1 MAHFDVESKAA
12 WYEILDDRPR
22 DYDAYLFIS
31 HDLRVV
37 RTLSDEVAVMGDGRF
52 VERGPADRIFDAP
65 RSDYTRALI
74 AAAFR
79 LEVVDG
85 AVRQ

>member
-1 MAHFDVESKAA
+1 MP
-12 WYEILDDRPR
+12 PR
-22 DYDAYLFIS
+22 TAEERERSTFRRCSTREADFEPA
-31 HDLRVV
+31 
-37 RTLSDEVAVMGDGRF
+37 LSDEVAVMRDGLF